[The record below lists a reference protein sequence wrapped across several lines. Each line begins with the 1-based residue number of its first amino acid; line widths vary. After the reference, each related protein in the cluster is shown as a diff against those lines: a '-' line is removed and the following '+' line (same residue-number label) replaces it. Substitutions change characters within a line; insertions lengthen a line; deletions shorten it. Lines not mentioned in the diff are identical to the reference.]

1 MKKYK
6 YVLPERVEHL
16 FLDDNITGITYN
28 GTRYNK
34 LLSKKLKEA
43 GELSELEIYDALHDH
58 INLKKEDF
66 HEIVAKEDLFAK
78 KLDELINVVDALSN
92 EDYEDDVI
100 GTLITIESNYRQ
112 TMYFKKT
119 DVICAINDNAQEG
132 IDNNLRTHLKNK
144 LQGNS
149 FNWTIG
155 KLYADDLQ
163 PVYKFYYYDENYRYN
178 SSTGAGTL
186 TGWLTTEEIE
196 KRAKDKAIIT
206 LNGNYKLSGSFFN
219 RIKG

>member
-16 FLDDNITGITYN
+16 FLDDSITGITYN
-28 GTRYNK
+28 ESKY
-34 LLSKKLKEA
+34 KKLVSKQLKEE
-43 GELSELEIYDALHDH
+43 GEISESEMTGILNEYSDLRR
-58 INLKKEDF
+58 EDF
-66 HEIVAKEDLFAK
+66 HEIVTKEDLFAK

-92 EDYEDDVI
+92 EDYGDDVI
-100 GTLITIESNYRQ
+100 GTLIAIESNYRP

-132 IDNNLRTHLKNK
+132 INDSIRTHLKNK
-144 LQGNS
+144 LQCNE

-155 KLYADDLQ
+155 KLYNDDLQ
-163 PVYKFYYYDENYRYN
+163 AVYKFYYYDENYRYN

-186 TGWLTTEEIE
+186 TGWLTAEEIE
-196 KRAKDKAIIT
+196 KRAKDNAIIM
-206 LNGNYKLSGSFFN
+206 LNGNYKLSSSFFN